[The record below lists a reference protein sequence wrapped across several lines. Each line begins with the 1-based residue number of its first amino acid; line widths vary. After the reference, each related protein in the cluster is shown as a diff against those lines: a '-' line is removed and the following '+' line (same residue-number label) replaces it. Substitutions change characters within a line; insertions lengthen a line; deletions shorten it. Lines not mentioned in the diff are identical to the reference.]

1 MIQIHD
7 KTIGS
12 IFLGPVSIA
21 AIYLGAELVW
31 QAVASCFGSGYWIR
45 SKGWSNKDGWRNN

>member
-45 SKGWSNKDGWRNN
+45 SKG